1 MDDVADYLDFW
12 ADVPSKSWKNRR
24 DCLIAKNLG
33 MTVVAS
39 SQVSSFLA
47 L

>member
-1 MDDVADYLDFW
+1 MVSNLDFW
-12 ADVPSKSWKNRR
+12 GY
-24 DCLIAKNLG
+24 LIAKNLG